1 MASVCLSLLLW
12 PAAVLPSARVVGR
25 RRLAL
30 STAAA
35 LSAATLRPR
44 RAAADR
50 GKDLYTSDGAL
61 LQSGGGVVQDALLP
75 QFDSSGALIVGN
87 GYSEETA
94 YRTVRSGPA
103 SVEVLKGWVSTDAGG
118 LRDPVT
124 GSAASLVRMSALP
137 TGASSIA
144 ELGKPEQL
152 QLVSSLGL
160 EAGLAKADLV
170 AAARRT
176 ADGVVFYDYDLALP
190 ATKCD
195 DTLAAAC
202 LPSLVVLL
210 SACVRDRQL
219 HVLRV
224 DASPDEWRRAGKAL
238 KALRSTFAV
247 AAS

>member
-61 LQSGGGVVQDALLP
+61 LQSDGGVVQDALLP

-124 GSAASLVRMSALP
+124 DATTLNDSLDAL
-137 TGASSIA
+137 
-144 ELGKPEQL
+144 LEQQDSDVARL
-152 QLVSSLGL
+152 QV
-160 EAGLAKADLV
+160 ELV
-170 AAARRT
+170 A
-176 ADGVVFYDYDLALP
+176 
-190 ATKCD
+190 
-195 DTLAAAC
+195 
-202 LPSLVVLL
+202 
-210 SACVRDRQL
+210 Q
-219 HVLRV
+219 H
-224 DASPDEWRRAGKAL
+224 ERRAEEHAVLAQYAKSELNAKKAYNGTRL
-238 KALRSTFAV
+238 SDRSAPWPST
-247 AAS
+247 ST